1 MRSSINPLLRRRR
14 QRLPRLLRRRSNR
27 LVQRPVP
34 PRRSRLRPSLPL
46 LGSQLMVSHVSGR
59 NGWVVWLTFAI
70 GLLLSVSPLPQF
82 MEIFRPLWL
91 ALLLTF
97 WVLALPHKYGMTT
110 AWVLGLMEDV
120 LYGTLLGQNALIL
133 SLITFLVMSLQQRL
147 RMFPMWQQCL
157 VLLVIFGLAQLA
169 QLWLSA
175 LTGNRQPTL
184 ALVLPALVSALLWPW
199 VSYGL
204 RGLRKRLKIN

>member
-1 MRSSINPLLRRRR
+1 
-14 QRLPRLLRRRSNR
+14 
-27 LVQRPVP
+27 
-34 PRRSRLRPSLPL
+34 
-46 LGSQLMVSHVSGR
+46 MVSLAPSR
-59 NGWVVWLTFAI
+59 NGWVVWFTFLL

-97 WVLALPHKYGMTT
+97 WTLALPHKVGMTT

-147 RMFPMWQQCL
+147 RMYPMWQQCL
-157 VLLVIFGLAQLA
+157 ILLVIFGLAQLA

-184 ALVLPALVSALLWPW
+184 ALLLPALVSVLLWPW
-199 VSYGL
+199 VSYGM

>member
-1 MRSSINPLLRRRR
+1 MARHAPA
-14 QRLPRLLRRRSNR
+14 
-27 LVQRPVP
+27 
-34 PRRSRLRPSLPL
+34 
-46 LGSQLMVSHVSGR
+46 R

-91 ALLLTF
+91 ALLLAF
-97 WVLALPHKYGMTT
+97 WAMALPHKIGMVT
-110 AWVLGLMEDV
+110 AWMLGLAEDV

-133 SLITFLVMSLQQRL
+133 TLITFLVLSLQQRL

-157 VLLVIFGLAQLA
+157 ILLVVYGVAQLA

-184 ALVLPALVSALLWPW
+184 TLVLPALVSALLWPW

-204 RGLRKRLKIN
+204 RGLSKRLKSN